1 MLSPELF
8 EKWEHIIDDVEMT
21 KIPVEFIKKLVLKL
35 EGRKQKTI
43 NIKTLINQG
52 FDVDEIEDAVARQ
65 LEEYDEDMIGI
76 EFVLDIESIA
86 EIVQPETDELLKK
99 LK

>member
-8 EKWEHIIDDVEMT
+8 EKWEHIIDDIEMT

-43 NIKTLINQG
+43 NIQSLIKQG

-99 LK
+99 LQ